1 MKTLSIRDMRNQLG
15 RLDCLVASEREII
28 ITRHGTPIARLLP
41 IQSIKQKPSHD
52 ELRNTLPHLDVASE
66 VLQRDER
73 QQR

>member
-15 RLDCLVASEREII
+15 RLDRLVASEREII

-41 IQSIKQKPSHD
+41 IQDIRRKPSHE
-52 ELRNTLPHLDVASE
+52 ELRNSLPRLDVASE

-73 QQR
+73 QER